1 MYRTDRRVVRPAR
14 GWSPSWPPAR
24 STASALTRLGDP
36 EPMRRFIADQLCDEA
51 GERATLNYWAFWTG
65 DFDEQQTC
73 DAFIGSTPLSA
84 WHGDR
89 LMRHL
94 LVRLHGNI
102 GFLELNIHTL
112 WSLIRVRPEMIGDSP
127 VADELQAKLERLLD
141 ENLVSAA
148 ARKELDALRYGIAMA
163 RRY

>member
-1 MYRTDRRVVRPAR
+1 
-14 GWSPSWPPAR
+14 
-24 STASALTRLGDP
+24 
-36 EPMRRFIADQLCDEA
+36 
-51 GERATLNYWAFWTG
+51 
-65 DFDEQQTC
+65 
-73 DAFIGSTPLSA
+73 
-84 WHGDR
+84 
-89 LMRHL
+89 MRHL

>member
-1 MYRTDRRVVRPAR
+1 LVTSSLTMSSAIPHP
-14 GWSPSWPPAR
+14 G
-24 STASALTRLGDP
+24 SALCATSRARPTSTGSRP
-36 EPMRRFIADQLCDEA
+36 S
-51 GERATLNYWAFWTG
+51 ERANLNYWAFWTG

-73 DAFIGSTPLSA
+73 DAFISSTPLSA

-94 LVRLHGNI
+94 LDRLHGNI

-112 WSLIRVRPEMIGDSP
+112 WSLIQVRPEMIRDTPAAG
-127 VADELQAKLERLLD
+127 ELQVKLERLLD
-141 ENLVSAA
+141 ENLVSMA
-148 ARKELDALRYGIAMA
+148 ARSELDALRYGIAMA